1 MSTREQDS
9 TPFGQLLS
17 DGEDRGGGCLPDTEG
32 GYIIDK
38 QYHSEY
44 KTSLWDESQEF
55 LRREGVMSQLKG
67 YAGNILR
74 VDLSVRRI
82 YRTPTAEYADLFIGG
97 RGVGCKIYGEEV
109 PPGVGAFD
117 PENRLIFV
125 TGPICGVVGFA
136 GARWQV
142 CAKSPLHNRF
152 SYCNLGGSWGVHLK
166 FAGYDALVV
175 HGRADR
181 PVYIYITNDVVEI
194 RDGGHLYGQGAID
207 TREAL
212 KRELGSSFRI
222 VSIGPAGENRVTFA
236 ILLADNDATGGSGMG
251 AVMGSKNLKAIA
263 VHGKGKADVA
273 FPEGVK
279 ELRRRVTELTRGF
292 SLTLPTVLPANKV
305 KKDLCYGC
313 PHDCIRNIFQG
324 KSGKKGK
331 FMCQA
336 ALFYQ
341 TRAQRYYGEDNE
353 VPFEATKLCD
363 NYGVDTH
370 AVETMI
376 MWLSRCHKANV
387 LTEEQTGLPLS
398 RIGSLEFIEKFVT
411 DVAERNGFCDLLAG
425 GTHAAAEA
433 LGEKAKSL
441 ITDYITRTGY
451 NPVYGPRMFITTAL
465 FYAMEPRL
473 PIQQLHEISI
483 PGMLWAAQAMG
494 YRDHYL
500 NSRVFRAIARRFW
513 GSEIAADFSTYEGKA
528 LAAARIADRQY
539 AKESLILCDFIW
551 PITHSEI
558 TEDHVGDPT
567 LESRIYSAVTG
578 RETEEGE
585 LYKIG
590 ERIFN
595 LQRAIL
601 VREGHRGREDDT
613 LEGFNFTIPLKGD
626 FMNEECLLPGKDGEP
641 FSRKGMVVDREQF
654 EKMKDEYYR
663 IRGWDVESGLPT
675 WEKLRELNLE

>member
-1 MSTREQDS
+1 MFPWE
-9 TPFGQLLS
+9 
-17 DGEDRGGGCLPDTEG
+17 
-32 GYIIDK
+32 
-38 QYHSEY
+38 
-44 KTSLWDESQEF
+44 
-55 LRREGVMSQLKG
+55 G
-67 YAGNILR
+67 YAGSILR
-74 VDLSVRRI
+74 IDLSVGKI
-82 YRTPTAEYADLFIGG
+82 SRTPTMEYVDLFVGG
-97 RGVGCKIYGEEV
+97 RGIGCKIYGEEV
-109 PPGVGAFD
+109 PPEVDAFA

-125 TGPICGVVGFA
+125 TGPLCGVPGFA

-175 HGRADR
+175 HGRAEG
-181 PVYIYITNDVVEI
+181 PVYIYINNEMVEI
-194 RDGGHLYGQGAID
+194 REGGHLSGRGAID

-212 KRELGSSFRI
+212 KGELGSCFRI
-222 VSIGPAGENRVTFA
+222 VTIGPAGENMVTFA
-236 ILLADNDATGGSGMG
+236 ILLADNDATGGSGLG

-263 VHGKGKADVA
+263 VHGEGKVGVA
-273 FPEGVK
+273 FPERVRD
-279 ELRRRVTELTRGF
+279 LRKKVTELTRGF
-292 SLTLPTVLPANKV
+292 SLTLPTVIDADKA
-305 KKDLCYGC
+305 KKDSCYGC

-363 NYGVDTH
+363 NYGLDTH

-376 MWLSRCHKANV
+376 MWLSRCHQANV

-398 RIGSLEFIEKFVT
+398 RIGSLEFIEKLVT
-411 DVAERNGFCDLLAG
+411 GLARRSGFGDLLAR

-433 LGEKAKSL
+433 TGERAKNL
-441 ITDYITRTGY
+441 ITDYITKTGY

-465 FYAMEPRL
+465 LYAMEPRL

-483 PGMLWAAQAMG
+483 LGMLWATQATG
-494 YRDHYL
+494 LRDHYL
-500 NSRVFRAIARRFW
+500 DSKVFRAIARRFW

-528 LAAARIADRQY
+528 LAAVRIQDRQY
-539 AKESLILCDFIW
+539 AKESLILCDFVW
-551 PITHSEI
+551 PIMHTDL

-567 LESRIYSAVTG
+567 LESRIYSAITG
-578 RETEEGE
+578 RETDEGE
-585 LYKIG
+585 LYRIG

-613 LEGFNFTIPLKGD
+613 LEEFNFTIPLKGD
-626 FMNEECLLPGKDGEP
+626 FLNERCLLPGKDGEP
-641 FSRKGMVVDREQF
+641 FSRKGMVLDREKL

-663 IRGWDVESGLPT
+663 IRGWDASSGLQRR
-675 WEKLRELNLE
+675 EKLKELNLEEIWRDKAEGG